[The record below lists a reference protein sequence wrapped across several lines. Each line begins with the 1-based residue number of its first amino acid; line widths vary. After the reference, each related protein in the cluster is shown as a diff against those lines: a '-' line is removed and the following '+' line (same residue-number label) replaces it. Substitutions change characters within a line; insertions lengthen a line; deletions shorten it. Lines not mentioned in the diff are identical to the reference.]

1 MQWSSISSRWAGV
14 KILISFGQV
23 VAHLSHFSCLRV
35 ISCKNS
41 RTWLRSCNVI
51 CPLQRCWAWALTW
64 GHGHTRH
71 PWVPCSTARMEDVT
85 DRWAASRA
93 SSSASASVWLK
104 KKGFSMMPLIQSGF
118 KTWKS
123 VSALLHVIQCVCVHG
138 FRLIR
143 VIRTVAFRKRSSQK
157 CSRQKKKTSSPSA
170 KRGTGVFSVHKSV
183 FAAEHCVIQAKK
195 NNSYPPW
202 FCWDIKGYAF

>member
-14 KILISFGQV
+14 NILISFGQV

-71 PWVPCSTARMEDVT
+71 PWVPCSTARTEDVT

-104 KKGFSMMPLIQSGF
+104 KKGFSVMPLIQSGF

-123 VSALLHVIQCVCVHG
+123 VSALLHVIQCVCAWFQVDTRDQDG
-138 FRLIR
+138 CLLEEELAEMQQTEEENQFSI
-143 VIRTVAFRKRSSQK
+143 SQERHRCVFCTQVSI
-157 CSRQKKKTSSPSA
+157 CSRTLCNTGKKK
-170 KRGTGVFSVHKSV
+170 
-183 FAAEHCVIQAKK
+183 
-195 NNSYPPW
+195 
-202 FCWDIKGYAF
+202 